1 MNKVSRVKSNRIT
14 LQKYIWCKIRYYQ
27 QLNDIS
33 DSDLASSLDVTERT
47 LKEYDKSANNVTLAK
62 VDRFLYVNNMKISD
76 LLNM

>member
-1 MNKVSRVKSNRIT
+1 MSRVKSNRIT

-33 DSDLASSLDVTERT
+33 DSDLANSLDVAERT

-62 VDRFLYVNNMKISD
+62 VDRFLYINNMKISD

>member
-33 DSDLASSLDVTERT
+33 DSDLANSLDVAERT
-47 LKEYDKSANNVTLAK
+47 LKEYDKSASNVTLAK
-62 VDRFLYVNNMKISD
+62 VDRFLYINNMKISD

>member
-33 DSDLASSLDVTERT
+33 DSDLASSLDVAERT

>member
-33 DSDLASSLDVTERT
+33 DSDLANSLDVAERT

-62 VDRFLYVNNMKISD
+62 VDRFLYINNMKISD